1 MPVFTRFRDDVL
13 VLTVDGD
20 FTPNEL
26 RRVAFAAFESDEVP
40 NALPI
45 LLDMSGA
52 AGVALKTEE
61 EMRAAG
67 AIFGAYRDRI
77 TGLGVVVSADV
88 HEMFQPNA
96 PFGDEAAIAVHAF
109 NSHAD
114 ARGWLLG
121 ED

>member
-26 RRVAFAAFESDEVP
+26 RRVAFGAFESDEVP
-40 NALPI
+40 GTVPI

-52 AGVALKTEE
+52 AGVAKKTETE
-61 EMRAAG
+61 LRATG

-77 TGLGVVVSADV
+77 SGLGVVASADV
-88 HEMFQPNA
+88 HALFKPGAHFGSEAGIPVQPC
-96 PFGDEAAIAVHAF
+96 
-109 NSHAD
+109 NSHAE
-114 ARGWLLG
+114 ARDWLLTKR
-121 ED
+121 